1 MLTRHMFIF
10 MIRRP
15 PRSTRTDT
23 LFPYTTLFRSSTS
36 ERPPLSLLFESVWF
50 RASGRQ
56 LPSRTLKPYFKKFK
70 EEGAI
75 AVDRIVMTA
84 EEAVR
89 WYRSASEELH
99 TPRPLH
105 GFREGSDDVPLSAGR
120 LSDFPRWPV
129 LGVPMESDDI
139 TLKSERSSIP
149 FRNLGIMRY
158 SRRISDSQEWPSFL
172 DQAGQSK
179 HCQEA

>member
-36 ERPPLSLLFESVWF
+36 ERPPLSLLFASVWF
-50 RASGRQ
+50 LASGRQ
-56 LPSRTLKPYFKKFK
+56 LPSRPLKPYFKKFK

-84 EEAVR
+84 EEAR
-89 WYRSASEELH
+89 SEEH
-99 TPRPLH
+99 TSELQSLMRTSYAV
-105 GFREGSDDVPLSAGR
+105 FC
-120 LSDFPRWPV
+120 
-129 LGVPMESDDI
+129 
-139 TLKSERSSIP
+139 LKKQNSNRKQH
-149 FRNLGIMRY
+149 RHN
-158 SRRISDSQEWPSFL
+158 
-172 DQAGQSK
+172 
-179 HCQEA
+179 